1 MNTATRSTGR
11 TLWVAIR
18 AMAVFTVLCG
28 VVYTL
33 IVTGVGQL
41 ILPAQANGSLIK
53 NTDGEVV
60 GSSLI
65 GQGFLDA
72 DGNPLP
78 EYFQSRP
85 SAAGDGWDGANS
97 YGSNYGPENEDL
109 IAAIAERKAQV
120 AEFNGV
126 SEDQVP
132 LDAMTASASGLD
144 PDISPE
150 YAAIQVARV
159 AEARAMGVEQ
169 VEELVA
175 AHTQGR
181 DLGYLGEPRV
191 NVLELNLAL
200 DELED

>member
-28 VVYTL
+28 VIYTL
-33 IVTGVGQL
+33 VVTGVGQL

-78 EYFQSRP
+78 EYFQ
-85 SAAGDGWDGANS
+85 
-97 YGSNYGPENEDL
+97 
-109 IAAIAERKAQV
+109 
-120 AEFNGV
+120 
-126 SEDQVP
+126 
-132 LDAMTASASGLD
+132 
-144 PDISPE
+144 
-150 YAAIQVARV
+150 
-159 AEARAMGVEQ
+159 
-169 VEELVA
+169 
-175 AHTQGR
+175 
-181 DLGYLGEPRV
+181 
-191 NVLELNLAL
+191 
-200 DELED
+200 

>member
-11 TLWVAIR
+11 TLLVAIR

-28 VVYTL
+28 VIYTL
-33 IVTGVGQL
+33 VVTGVGQL

-97 YGSNYGPENEDL
+97 YGSNYGPENGDL
-109 IAAIAERKAQV
+109 IAAIAERKAKI
-120 AEFNGV
+120 AAFNGV
-126 SEDQVP
+126 TEDQVP
-132 LDAMTASASGLD
+132 PDAVTASASGLD
-144 PDISPE
+144 PDISPK

-159 AEARAMGVEQ
+159 AEARGMGVEQ
-169 VEELVA
+169 VKELVA
-175 AHTQGR
+175 AHTRGR